1 MSTFDLVINLI
12 EACTYVGFIYFV
24 LHKNKKILL
33 LSIFILIYFTNT
45 TLHNYYLLPELS
57 LTLTS
62 CIILFL
68 YAHLLNSN
76 AFLQNIFLALFI
88 DVVSNISMTLIL
100 LISKAFNTS
109 PFNPGYFSIFV
120 TILYKSICIIIF
132 IFSYIFLKKIEFSKI
147 KTKKFIFIFICLLII
162 NFIFSTCIE
171 LIFYYHIFNTYIMTI
186 LILINLLT
194 LFLCYIFLETQK
206 EQKLLLK
213 LQSDQLKRE
222 NQLKINLIN
231 QKNVSHLNLWK
242 HDMTYIFSFL
252 KKYIENQ
259 KYEEALKTIS
269 IYTDVLNNYNLL
281 INTNNDILNSVLI
294 EYNDAFIK
302 NNIHFYINSKQ
313 TDIPL
318 SEEDYRF
325 ILEILFKEAIENCEN
340 EKGIWISSLQ
350 KDSYFYLSFEFSCL
364 ENTHLSL
371 FEQLSS
377 LLNKYN
383 GMMKEGCEYDK
394 YKVTLLIPL

>member
-1 MSTFDLVINLI
+1 M
-12 EACTYVGFIYFV
+12 
-24 LHKNKKILL
+24 
-33 LSIFILIYFTNT
+33 
-45 TLHNYYLLPELS
+45 
-57 LTLTS
+57 
-62 CIILFL
+62 
-68 YAHLLNSN
+68 
-76 AFLQNIFLALFI
+76 
-88 DVVSNISMTLIL
+88 
-100 LISKAFNTS
+100 
-109 PFNPGYFSIFV
+109 
-120 TILYKSICIIIF
+120 
-132 IFSYIFLKKIEFSKI
+132 
-147 KTKKFIFIFICLLII
+147 
-162 NFIFSTCIE
+162 
-171 LIFYYHIFNTYIMTI
+171 
-186 LILINLLT
+186 
-194 LFLCYIFLETQK
+194 ETQK

-325 ILEILFKEAIENCEN
+325 ILEILFKEAIENCEK
-340 EKGIWISSLQ
+340 EIWISSLQ

-383 GMMKEGCEYDK
+383 GMMKEGCDYDK